1 MRLWIHQTEEGVRAG
16 EQRKESERE
25 GRKRGGGSDRNVE
38 KDGRME
44 RKRGGR
50 EGERYVEWVEGGG
63 GAGR

>member
-1 MRLWIHQTEEGVRAG
+1 MRAG

-50 EGERYVEWVEGGG
+50 KRERFVEWVDGGG